1 MKRRPACLSLIFGT
15 STLLLGQS
23 PAKEPRLEFEVAS
36 VKPAVFPSPA
46 FAAGFAAGSGDC
58 GGGTLSV
65 SGNRVKVSPAS
76 ICALIRIAY
85 GVKGYQVL
93 GMPSA
98 PTINIQAIG
107 APGKL
112 PEAYEID
119 AQAGASAVT
128 MDQGRAMLRTLLGDR
143 FQIKLHHEMKEMP
156 VYALV
161 TTKNKVRLLPSTR
174 DCRPHPSIEV
184 SISAC
189 DWSMEKFVD
198 RLTQMSDRPV
208 VDKTALAGT
217 YQFDMHRPG
226 GASGDGTSLF
236 TVVEEL
242 GLKLVSE
249 KLPVDVLVVDHFEQ
263 PSAN

>member
-1 MKRRPACLSLIFGT
+1 MVVGMSSVAWGQI
-15 STLLLGQS
+15 STNA
-23 PAKEPRLEFEVAS
+23 PKLEFEVAS

-65 SGNRVKVSPAS
+65 AGNRINVSPAT

-98 PTINIQAIG
+98 PKINIQAIG

-112 PEAYEID
+112 PEAYDIRAE
-119 AQAGASAVT
+119 AGANTVT
-128 MDQGRAMLRTLLGDR
+128 TDQARAMLRTLLADR

-156 VYALV
+156 VYTLV
-161 TTKNKVRLLPSTR
+161 TTRSKLKLNPSTA
-174 DCRPHPSIEV
+174 DCRPHPSMEFAV
-184 SISAC
+184 SAC
-189 DWSMEKFVD
+189 DWSMDKLVD
-198 RLTQMSDRPV
+198 RLTQMTDRPV
-208 VDKTALAGT
+208 LDRTELAGT

-226 GASGDGTSLF
+226 DDPRTGESGPTLF

-242 GLKLVSE
+242 GLKLVAE
-249 KLPVDVLVVDHFEQ
+249 KAPLEVLVVDHFEQ

>member
-1 MKRRPACLSLIFGT
+1 MILGMS
-15 STLLLGQS
+15 SLLLGQS
-23 PAKEPRLEFEVAS
+23 PIAESRLEFEVAS

-98 PTINIQAIG
+98 PKVNIQAIG
-107 APGKL
+107 APEKL
-112 PEAYEID
+112 PEAYDIQAE
-119 AQAGASAVT
+119 AGANAVT
-128 MDQGRAMLRTLLGDR
+128 MDQARAMLRTLLGDR
-143 FQIKLHHEMKEMP
+143 FQIKLHREMKEMP

-161 TTKNKVRLLPSTR
+161 TTKGKLKLIASTA

-189 DWSMEKFVD
+189 DWSMDKFVD
-198 RLTQMSDRPV
+198 RLTQMADRPV
-208 VDKTALAGT
+208 LDRTNLAGT
-217 YQFDMHRPG
+217 YQFDMRRPG
-226 GASGDGTSLF
+226 GPAGDGPTLF
-236 TVVEEL
+236 TIVEEL
-242 GLKLVSE
+242 GLKLVAE
-249 KLPVDVLVVDHFEQ
+249 KAPLDVLVVDHFEQ

>member
-1 MKRRPACLSLIFGT
+1 MAWENGLLSMVVGMSSIA
-15 STLLLGQS
+15 LGQS
-23 PAKEPRLEFEVAS
+23 PITEPRLEFEVAS

-65 SGNRVKVSPAS
+65 SGNRIKVSPAS
-76 ICALIRIAY
+76 ICALIRLAF

-98 PTINIQAIG
+98 PKITIQAIG

-112 PEAYEID
+112 PEAYEIE
-119 AQAGASAVT
+119 AEAAANAVT
-128 MDQGRAMLRTLLGDR
+128 MDQARAMLRTLLGDR
-143 FQIKLHHEMKEMP
+143 FQIKLHHEMKDMP

-161 TTKNKVRLLPSTR
+161 TTKNKIKLVPSTG

-189 DWSMEKFVD
+189 DWSMDKFVD
-198 RLTQMSDRPV
+198 RLTQMADRPV
-208 VDKTALAGT
+208 LDRTDLTGT

-226 GASGDGTSLF
+226 DPGRDGATLF

-242 GLKLVSE
+242 GLKLVAE
-249 KLPVDVLVVDHFEQ
+249 KAPLDVLVVDHFEK
-263 PSAN
+263 PSSN